1 MNSFPSKINL
11 STNSDKILNS
21 RRFKKLCL
29 NSTVN
34 VTKTITVP
42 PCDPQRSNKRPA
54 SLQCPYGRSLDG
66 NGHETVEILIF

>member
-1 MNSFPSKINL
+1 MNSFPSKKNL

-34 VTKTITVP
+34 ITIP
-42 PCDPQRSNKRPA
+42 SPSPLA
-54 SLQCPYGRSLDG
+54 SLS
-66 NGHETVEILIF
+66 VLISVQRPFSVL